1 MIMKKVYQLLLCTAL
16 VLLVYGCKESSTTT
30 ATDQV
35 VSEADQSL
43 SGSTLEIDPLTDPL
57 EVGKEFVQVLSDT
70 LNVQMYLM
78 TMKPGDSV
86 GLHVHPDHTV
96 YVLEGGKLMLY
107 MEGTEAVEMELQSGV
122 GFVSGPLTDAA
133 TNIGDTEIQLII
145 SEIYRP
151 RE

>member
-1 MIMKKVYQLLLCTAL
+1 MKKLVQFALCLAL
-16 VLLVYGCKESSTTT
+16 VSFVFACKESAPATPAAQSTPEPPETPS
-30 ATDQV
+30 V
-35 VSEADQSL
+35 P
-43 SGSTLEIDPLTDPL
+43 TLEIDPLTDPL
-57 EVGKEFVQVLSDT
+57 VVGKDYIQMFSDT
-70 LNVQMYLM
+70 LGVQMYLM

-86 GLHVHPDHTV
+86 GLHVHPDHAV

-107 MEGTEAVEMELQSGV
+107 LDGTEAMEMELPTGA

-133 TNIGDTEIQLII
+133 TNIGDTEIQLVI

>member
-1 MIMKKVYQLLLCTAL
+1 MKKIYQLLPGIAL
-16 VLLVYGCKESSTTT
+16 VLFIYGCRESSTT
-30 ATDQV
+30 AV
-35 VSEADQSL
+35 ADQEVTQANQSQ
-43 SGSTLEIDPLTDPL
+43 SGPTLEKDPLTDPL

-107 MEGTEAVEMELQSGV
+107 MNGTEAMEMELQSGI

>member
-1 MIMKKVYQLLLCTAL
+1 MKQLLRFALCTAL
-16 VLLVYGCKESSTTT
+16 VLAVFGCKESAP
-30 ATDQV
+30 ATP
-35 VSEADQSL
+35 ADQSTPEAPETPKVA
-43 SGSTLEIDPLTDPL
+43 SLEIDPLTDPL
-57 EVGKEFVQVLSDT
+57 VVGKDYIQMFSDT
-70 LNVQMYLM
+70 LGVQMYLM

-107 MEGTEAVEMELQSGV
+107 LDGTETMEMELPTGA

>member
-1 MIMKKVYQLLLCTAL
+1 MKKIYQLLFCTAL

-30 ATDQV
+30 DADQV

-43 SGSTLEIDPLTDPL
+43 SGKTLEIDPLTDPL

-151 RE
+151 RD